1 MKKNTTNNTLT
12 PEELKELKRNA
23 NGILAETRMNFQ
35 RMFPFVGSVSM
46 QMDLIPT
53 RDHRNPTACTDGHTI
68 YFDIAF
74 LSSLT
79 REEQMFVLG
88 HEVYHA
94 VMMHPLRI
102 EGRDLSIFNIAADM
116 EVNGILKADGLIPPK
131 ELFLPSDYGFPA
143 EKSAEE
149 YYELLLQGAKQ
160 NCQMP
165 GGDDKGGNNGTQQ
178 SGPSKGMSG
187 MSKPGQPNE
196 KLKGQFDK
204 HIGKSDELNKES
216 GAGEYSDRYGKIG
229 EDEDFTPNVDPRES
243 EKVRSA
249 AVAAAQQ
256 IERTRGSLPGH
267 LKSLV
272 ENLLKPEISWK
283 EVLVQFTTRTSGFDT
298 TWSKPNRRFVHTG
311 TYLPSHEGN
320 ALKLA
325 IGLDTSGST
334 SEDMVKF
341 LSEVKGIAKS
351 FSAYDIDV
359 IQCDRDIQDVQHY
372 TQDDPFLE
380 GPNKNFKVCGGG
392 GTRLRPILDY
402 IKVNSLDVDA
412 LVIFTDGYIET
423 MEAKDDPGIPVLWIL
438 TKDSTDEHVK
448 AFGEVV
454 KFAA

>member
-1 MKKNTTNNTLT
+1 MKKKTANDTLT
-12 PEELKELKRNA
+12 PEELAELKRNA
-23 NGILAETRMNFQ
+23 CGILAETRMNFQ
-35 RMFPFVGSVSM
+35 RQFPFVGSVSM

-53 RDHRNPTACTDGHTI
+53 RDYRNPTACTDGHTI

-79 REEQMFVLG
+79 RDEQMFVLG

-94 VMMHPLRI
+94 VMMHPLRC
-102 EGRDLSIFNIAADM
+102 EGRDRDIFNIAADM
-116 EVNGILKADGLIPPK
+116 EVNGILKADGLTPPK
-131 ELFLPSDYGFPA
+131 DLFLPSTYGFPK

-149 YYELLLQGAKQ
+149 YYELLLEKAKS
-160 NCQMP
+160 NASIPSM
-165 GGDDKGGNNGTQQ
+165 GK
-178 SGPSKGMSG
+178 GPSSGGSG

-196 KLKGQFDK
+196 KLKGHFDK
-204 HIGKSDELNKES
+204 HIGKSDDLSEAE
-216 GAGEYSDRYGKIG
+216 GAGECSDRYGKLG
-229 EDEDFTPNVDPRES
+229 EDEDFKPNVDPRES

-272 ENLLKPEISWK
+272 EKLLKPEISWK

-298 TWSKPNRRFVHTG
+298 TWAKPNRRFVHTG

-325 IGLDTSGST
+325 VGLDTSGST
-334 SEDMVKF
+334 SEDMAKF

-351 FSAYDIDV
+351 FSSYDIDV
-359 IQCDRDIQDVQHY
+359 IQCDWDIQDVQHY

-380 GPNKNFKVCGGG
+380 GANKDFKVCGGG
-392 GTRLRPILDY
+392 GTRMRPILDY
-402 IKVNSLDVDA
+402 IKVNNLDVDA